1 MSWMTVLKSPLYA
14 DIDENPQLDVKRLEQ
29 DARYDKYLSNPM
41 FSNKKNPFTFQSNDG
56 NARGKFSLG
65 TDNDGNAIWTLNL
78 FEIANTHRGKGLAR
92 KYLKELVS
100 DIREVEDDPNFNLH
114 EDRPLDIVATQSLM
128 EIEFW
133 DKMIREGII
142 QGQDG
147 SPI

>member
-1 MSWMTVLKSPLYA
+1 MIEMSWMTVLKSPLYA
-14 DIDENPQLDVKRLEQ
+14 DIDGNPKLDVKRLEQ

-100 DIREVEDDPNFNLH
+100 DIREVEDEWARESPNFNL
-114 EDRPLDIVATQSLM
+114 P
-128 EIEFW
+128 
-133 DKMIREGII
+133 
-142 QGQDG
+142 
-147 SPI
+147 